1 MRTARVAIALPVVA
15 LLAMV
20 RCRTAHPGD
29 ATPVPPVIASSTSS
43 AWQQLLARRR
53 DFAGVQSY
61 MRLRVTAGGRTLSFK
76 TLLAIDRAGH
86 TRLTAFSP
94 IGTAAFSLYD
104 DGSRILV
111 VNHVARTWWSGS
123 ADELARLDAVPLTSV
138 RPSDLG
144 FLLIG
149 LPPTLPQAELVPP
162 PQMPDDSND
171 RLLVPGP
178 QMELHSD
185 GRITYAVTP
194 NGLAAAAAVEEIGD
208 VVRVDFDP
216 PAYPPTRVAIRRTR
230 NGAAL
235 EQIAAEHLDL
245 VSTASAVAAPEVPG
259 GYAPMR
265 Q

>member
-20 RCRTAHPGD
+20 RCRTARPGD
-29 ATPVPPVIASSTSS
+29 ATPVPPVIASTTSS
-43 AWQQLLARRR
+43 AWQQLLERRR
-53 DFAGVQSY
+53 DFEGVRSY
-61 MRLRVTAGGRTLSFK
+61 LRLRVIAGGRTLSFK

-86 TRLTAFSP
+86 TRLTAFTP
-94 IGTAAFSLYD
+94 IGTTAFSLYD

-111 VNHVARTWWSGS
+111 INHLARTWWSGS
-123 ADELARLDAVPLTSV
+123 ADELARLDTVPLTSV

-149 LPPTLPQAELVPP
+149 LPPTLPQAELAPP
-162 PQMPDDSND
+162 PRMPGDSDDW
-171 RLLVPGP
+171 LLVPGA

-194 NGLAAAAAVEEIGD
+194 NGLAAAAVEEIGD

-216 PAYPPTRVAIRRTR
+216 PAYPPAHVAIRRTR

-245 VSTASAVAAPEVPG
+245 ISTASAVAAPEVPG